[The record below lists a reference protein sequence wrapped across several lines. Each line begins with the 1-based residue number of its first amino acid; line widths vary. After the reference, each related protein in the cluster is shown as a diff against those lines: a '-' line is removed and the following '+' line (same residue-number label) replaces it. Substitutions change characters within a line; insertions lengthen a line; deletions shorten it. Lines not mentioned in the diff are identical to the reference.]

1 MPDMPHI
8 DLITK
13 RIHNA
18 MSAPF
23 ETAGQKIK
31 LELNI
36 YVSSST
42 GSNEIVESP
51 ENVNVGGLSL
61 TQARKPT
68 FDE

>member
-1 MPDMPHI
+1 
-8 DLITK
+8 
-13 RIHNA
+13 

-23 ETAGQKIK
+23 ETTGQKIK

-42 GSNEIVESP
+42 GNNEIVESP
-51 ENVNVGGLSL
+51 ENVNVGGLAL